1 MCRSWLSFVGYH
13 SKHDF
18 IFIVL
23 ECYSDLLHLC
33 ATRDQ
38 SEKLHD
44 IPHYNSVLKIYA
56 ILILFSLTC
65 GSLRSL
71 PWTSYTGLKT
81 PFISFF
87 SSKIILWM
95 DEGHL
100 VTAGWWLG
108 RRGSVKVLSR
118 LKRGSW
124 LLQSEQVRR
133 GSESEGE
140 REPAR
145 WKLTVFCKLI
155 SEVTF
160 HHFHHILFVR
170 SKLLNQVNTQQKA
183 IT

>member
-18 IFIVL
+18 IFIVF

-44 IPHYNSVLKIYA
+44 IPHYNSVLKISA

-65 GSLRSL
+65 GSLRRL

-87 SSKIILWM
+87 SSKNHPLDGWGSPCYCWVVAGE
-95 DEGHL
+95 EGQCQSPKQLKTWEL
-100 VTAGWWLG
+100 VSSEWASEKSEWEWG
-108 RRGSVKVLSR
+108 RERTSKVEVNS
-118 LKRGSW
+118 
-124 LLQSEQVRR
+124 LL
-133 GSESEGE
+133 
-140 REPAR
+140 
-145 WKLTVFCKLI
+145 
-155 SEVTF
+155 
-160 HHFHHILFVR
+160 
-170 SKLLNQVNTQQKA
+170 
-183 IT
+183 